1 MILNL
6 SLCIV
11 VLSTAMLAWRLLK
24 GPHLADRAVALD
36 AIAVN
41 VIAFIVLM
49 SMRMDSPFFFDTAIL
64 IAILSFIGTVSIA
77 KYLYGGVI
85 IHRRRRH

>member
-1 MILNL
+1 MILDL
-6 SLCIV
+6 SLFIV
-11 VLSTAMLAWRLLK
+11 ALSTVLLGWRLLK
-24 GPHLADRAVALD
+24 GPHLVDRAVALD

-64 IAILSFIGTVSIA
+64 IAILSFIGTVAIA